1 MTNPETDT
9 ASQLDP
15 LTRLAFSV
23 YGSPGVYALLV
34 GSGLSRGAGIPTG
47 WEVTLDLVRRQALA
61 QGESYQSDWE
71 SWYRTKFAKEPSYSE
86 LVAEL
91 GSSPLERRA
100 ILHGYIEP
108 TKEDLEEGRKL
119 PTRAHLAVA
128 DLVHD
133 GYIRVVLTTNFDRLL
148 ENALRERGVEPII
161 IDSVDALKGAE
172 PVVHTACYLVKLHG
186 DYKDARILNTD
197 AELSQYPP
205 EYDDLL
211 DRIFDEHGLLV
222 CGWSGEWDEALHR
235 AIMRNPSRRYSLFWA
250 SRGQLSD
257 AGERIVAHRRGY
269 VLPIRDADDFLGKLR
284 DRIQTL
290 ARTHRQDPRSVDVLV
305 HSTKRFTSRPEHAI
319 ELHDLLASELQ
330 RVLRHLETSTP
341 PVPSNTDEF
350 QLLCAFYES
359 ATEPLARMF
368 GVLGRWGSGT
378 DQDIVANTVLTL
390 WAHEGGIGSGLAHLR
405 CYPAVLLIW
414 SYGAGLTVANR
425 WSALHGLLSHRI
437 ANDHGEQKRL
447 VDLPAQWFLDGYRS
461 GIWKRLPG
469 LDNHWTPASDHLCD
483 ILDVWRDSFAPV
495 LADFEGLYDIWEI
508 LVALAYSETRVTGQS
523 DNKALPFWAPAGR
536 NSWRH
541 HSRER
546 ILERIT
552 NGDLR
557 HDLVAAGFG
566 GRQEDCLTVAVNS
579 YSDFIAGLRR
589 Y

>member
-34 GSGLSRGAGIPTG
+34 GSGVSRGAGIPTG

-61 QGESYQSDWE
+61 QGESYQSDWAI
-71 SWYRTKFAKEPSYSE
+71 WYRTKFAKEPSYSE
-86 LVAEL
+86 LVVKL

-108 TKEDLEEGRKL
+108 TKEDIEEGRKL

-133 GYIRVVLTTNFDRLL
+133 GYIRVLLTTNFDRLL
-148 ENALRERGVEPII
+148 ENALRERGVEPTI

-172 PVVHTACYLVKLHG
+172 PVVHTTCYLVKLHG

-211 DRIFDEHGLLV
+211 DRIFDEHGLIV
-222 CGWSGEWDEALHR
+222 SGWSGEWDEALHR

-250 SRGQLSD
+250 SHGQLTD
-257 AGERIVAHRRGY
+257 AGERIVAHRRGH
-269 VLPIRDADDFLGKLR
+269 VLPILDADDFLGKLR

-290 ARTHRQDPRSVDVLV
+290 ARTHRQDPRSIDVLV
-305 HSTKRFTSRPEHAI
+305 QSTKRFTSRLEHAI
-319 ELHDLLASELQ
+319 ELHDLMESELR
-330 RVLRHLETSTP
+330 RVLHHLETSTP
-341 PVPSNTDEF
+341 PVPSDSDGV
-350 QLLCAFYES
+350 QLLCAFCES

-378 DQDIVANTVLTL
+378 DQNIVANAVLAL
-390 WAHEGGIGSGLAHLR
+390 WAHEGGTNSGLAHFFR

-414 SYGAGLTVANR
+414 SYGVGLTVANG
-425 WSALHGLLSHRI
+425 WSALHGLLSHPI

-447 VDLPAQWFLDGYRS
+447 VDLLAQWFLDGYRS
-461 GIWKRLPG
+461 EIWKRLPG
-469 LDNHWTPASDHLCD
+469 LENHLTPASDHLFD
-483 ILDVWRDSFAPV
+483 ILDTWRDSFAPV

-508 LVALAYSETRVTGQS
+508 LVALAYSETRVTEQS
-523 DNKALPFWAPAGR
+523 DNKALFWAPIGR

-541 HSRER
+541 HSRRR
-546 ILERIT
+546 ILERIA

-566 GRQEDCLTVAVNS
+566 GRQEELLSATVNS
-579 YSDFIAGLRR
+579 YSDFIARLQR
-589 Y
+589 